1 MKKRRIALLVAVV
14 AVGAA
19 ASADAR
25 EKFHHRWLVN
35 SVTAERIHRH
45 LERLQAIA
53 SRNDDTRALGT
64 PGYKASVRYVVDR
77 LRRAH
82 YHPVV
87 QEFTANLFEEH
98 TPPILEQLTPNAVTY
113 TPDTDFTT
121 MQYLRRGRYP
131 LGATRRDQRHRDPAD
146 ADPFLLERLR
156 GERFPRQHNRQY
168 RAHPARHLHL
178 RAEGPER
185 RRSRCGG
192 RGDLQRRQ
200 PGPHRPVERH
210 AHQRAADPRRR
221 HDLRLGRRAL
231 HRLYRLAR

>member
-1 MKKRRIALLVAVV
+1 MKKRRVALLVAVV

-98 TPPILEQLTPNAVTY
+98 SDPVLDLMVPDQPPYEPNV
-113 TPDTDFTT
+113 DFTT
-121 MQYLRRGRYP
+121 MQYSGAGDVTADLVAAGGIVLPPTSDPSSASGCAAGDFTGASGKIVLVQRGTCTFEQKAQNAASA
-131 LGATRRDQRHRDPAD
+131 GAV
-146 ADPFLLERLR
+146 
-156 GERFPRQHNRQY
+156 GW
-168 RAHPARHLHL
+168 
-178 RAEGPER
+178 
-185 RRSRCGG
+185 
-192 RGDLQRRQ
+192 
-200 PGPHRPVERH
+200 
-210 AHQRAADPRRR
+210 
-221 HDLRLGRRAL
+221 
-231 HRLYRLAR
+231 

>member
-1 MKKRRIALLVAVV
+1 MKKRRIALLAAVV

-121 MQYLRRGRYP
+121 MQYS
-131 LGATRRDQRHRDPAD
+131 GAGDIPSAQLVATNDIVIPPTR
-146 ADPFLLERLR
+146 
-156 GERFPRQHNRQY
+156 
-168 RAHPARHLHL
+168 
-178 RAEGPER
+178 
-185 RRSRCGG
+185 
-192 RGDLQRRQ
+192 
-200 PGPHRPVERH
+200 
-210 AHQRAADPRRR
+210 
-221 HDLRLGRRAL
+221 
-231 HRLYRLAR
+231 

>member
-1 MKKRRIALLVAVV
+1 MKKRRIALLAAVV

-98 TPPILEQLTPNAVTY
+98 TPPVLAAADAQRGDLHARHRFHDDAV
-113 TPDTDFTT
+113 
-121 MQYLRRGRYP
+121 LGRGRYS
-131 LGATRRDQRHRDPAD
+131 LGATGRDQRHRDPAD
-146 ADPFLLERLR
+146 AMT
-156 GERFPRQHNRQY
+156 
-168 RAHPARHLHL
+168 
-178 RAEGPER
+178 
-185 RRSRCGG
+185 
-192 RGDLQRRQ
+192 
-200 PGPHRPVERH
+200 RPP
-210 AHQRAADPRRR
+210 RAAA
-221 HDLRLGRRAL
+221 RRAISPPTQPAVSCSSSAAPAPSS
-231 HRLYRLAR
+231 RRPRTPPPPVR